1 MKYKKS
7 KTSSFYLIVI
17 IIIFVFFLG
26 FYLLKNNIFNI
37 TKYISYPCIY
47 IKQIINNNNLLKSK
61 NKLEIENM
69 VLKEKI
75 NEYKSLD
82 SDITYLKDMLS
93 LKNTYNTFN
102 IYSATIILYDN
113 NFNDTLV
120 IDKGV
125 KDGIDKNMAVISNNG
140 LIGLI
145 KDTFYDTSYVKLI
158 KDIKFTVK
166 IENDKGVS
174 YGVIDGF
181 YKDYLILKDITDKSI
196 IKENDKVLTTG
207 YGVIPKDIYVGK
219 IKVFDDK
226 IYVTCQNLKDIYY
239 VSIIGNKFND

>member
-1 MKYKKS
+1 MN
-7 KTSSFYLIVI
+7 IVQD
-17 IIIFVFFLG
+17 
-26 FYLLKNNIFNI
+26 
-37 TKYISYPCIY
+37 

-125 KDGIDKNMAVISNNG
+125 KDGIDKNM
-140 LIGLI
+140 LL
-145 KDTFYDTSYVKLI
+145 
-158 KDIKFTVK
+158 
-166 IENDKGVS
+166 
-174 YGVIDGF
+174 
-181 YKDYLILKDITDKSI
+181 
-196 IKENDKVLTTG
+196 
-207 YGVIPKDIYVGK
+207 
-219 IKVFDDK
+219 
-226 IYVTCQNLKDIYY
+226 
-239 VSIIGNKFND
+239 

>member
-1 MKYKKS
+1 M
-7 KTSSFYLIVI
+7 
-17 IIIFVFFLG
+17 
-26 FYLLKNNIFNI
+26 
-37 TKYISYPCIY
+37 
-47 IKQIINNNNLLKSK
+47 
-61 NKLEIENM
+61 
-69 VLKEKI
+69 
-75 NEYKSLD
+75 
-82 SDITYLKDMLS
+82 
-93 LKNTYNTFN
+93 
-102 IYSATIILYDN
+102 
-113 NFNDTLV
+113 
-120 IDKGV
+120 
-125 KDGIDKNMAVISNNG
+125 
-140 LIGLI
+140 
-145 KDTFYDTSYVKLI
+145 
-158 KDIKFTVK
+158 FTAK